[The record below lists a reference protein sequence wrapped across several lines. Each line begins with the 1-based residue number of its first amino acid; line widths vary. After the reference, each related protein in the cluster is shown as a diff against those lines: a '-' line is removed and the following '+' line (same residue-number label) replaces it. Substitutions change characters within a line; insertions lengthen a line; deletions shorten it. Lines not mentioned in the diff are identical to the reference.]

1 MAVQVGNPPIGGA
14 QLPNT
19 VSGTGT
25 TAKTFGP
32 QVNLPGST
40 RIDGQQVIVRIGG
53 NISAGVSSTAVLTL
67 YANYPTLANGAPQY
81 PFANITNAV
90 ANTTGGAN
98 IALYNANN
106 NFVIG
111 QYVNVTNVASS
122 LNGLVGPLIVA
133 NSTAFAGQVAGANV
147 ANAAAITL
155 TNTAGATI
163 AAQPLY
169 TGAAS
174 PALNVSGVA
183 PFMAEIRL
191 LGDVGSGVVMA
202 YGTDQVVNINVTN
215 NGPNVLQLATSTGLC
230 NPVPGVNFKNEPP
243 LYLTVAE
250 TFGSS
255 NANNTATLKC
265 FFIET

>member
-1 MAVQVGNPPIGGA
+1 MAVQVTNAPG
-14 QLPNT
+14 LPNT

-32 QVNLPGST
+32 QLNMPGSL
-40 RIDGQQVIVRIGG
+40 RLDGQQSVIRIAG

-67 YANYPTLANGAPQY
+67 YANYPTLSNGSPQY

-90 ANTTGGAN
+90 GNTSGGAN

-111 QYVNVTNVASS
+111 QYVNVTNVSSS

-147 ANAAAITL
+147 GNAAAITL
-155 TNTAGATI
+155 TNTAGATGQYP
-163 AAQPLY
+163 QPLY
-169 TGAAS
+169 TGVAS
-174 PALNVSGVA
+174 PALNVSGVV

-191 LGDVGSGVVMA
+191 CGDQQSGVLTA
-202 YGTDQVVNINVTN
+202 YGTDQVVNINTGN
-215 NGPNVLQLATSTGLC
+215 NGPNILQAVVSTGLV
-230 NPVPGVNFKNEPP
+230 NPVAGVNFKNEPP
-243 LYLTVAE
+243 VYLTVAE

-255 NANNTATLKC
+255 NASNTATLKC
-265 FFIET
+265 FFLES